1 MSQKVVVDW
10 CERKENTLVVYVS
23 KARQSC
29 YMDST
34 GASRGLAMEVKR
46 TLRSSSSS
54 LNSASQL
61 RDDAVLTQTDSLLEI
76 EEAASA
82 ASAVHSLDPSE
93 DDRSADPSIAIVKV
107 LPPSDRNLQPKAAA
121 VEYLGRFV
129 QTLQWKGQQLACRE
143 IGTEFITQ
151 FSSWYYE
158 CKGICEAKK
167 DVSYCPGSCK
177 VTIPLQ
183 AMKGVDE
190 SPAFLAL
197 KAEVADISNRC
208 KIDLGKQY
216 LKSRIQISSEF
227 PGIPAIPLLS
237 SILRRI
243 PFLLYEGIYRKV
255 IEVTKR
261 NAKVPLFNLAPTWH
275 FHLTPTMTSD
285 DESYVAPSQQAI
297 SLPTLSAVS
306 IDMRNT
312 RNTLATAKQSGLMVP
327 LKRNLDP
334 SLKLRSLNNERKKIN
349 LTELLAS
356 HTPLNR
362 FIDTY
367 KRVNDCGRAPADHME
382 LYCRR
387 FPEKTAP
394 SEAAKD
400 DSASAREETATAVAA
415 ANLPPPQS
423 GTARKSSEG
432 VSRSL
437 NYEESAAAEVPP
449 LDAATAAGNM
459 IPPSTS
465 KTPSQPPADASKDS
479 DLKTLLCCVLAIG
492 SKDSPA
498 IQQLLHSCP
507 EIAGVAE
514 TGKLLSSGKQSTSNN
529 PSTPTKTPKPIKP
542 AKHLSPPRCMWN
554 PYQRRYYFT
563 REETEEEKALL
574 FASVTKAERILDC
587 EHECLLNSIHETN
600 FVDAAKMPRP
610 VGPPDGS
617 PPGFDETLAED
628 LPMEVVT
635 NALQANP
642 ATNIMS
648 AVDCLWKIV
657 ETLFIKS
664 PAVFVNQQI
673 MKKKEADIS
682 ALELKSSL
690 DAKATAVATATTSEP
705 VPTSRSMKVLISQE
719 VAKASTQLKRN
730 LTSKTDQIHHRLQK
744 YDAELHR
751 VKKKARSKSNSDT
764 VEKESRRP
772 ATGAK
777 HTNQTGKQRHLSHNP
792 PSAVA
797 PNARNRTTP
806 KSILKQPTAST
817 TVPTSA
823 IRNPEYLGGS
833 KKWSRKQHH
842 RSKSVQLAD
851 VADADTGINLNEGTS
866 NTAKSNNRKRKR
878 KQKEKQRDREE

>member
-1 MSQKVVVDW
+1 M
-10 CERKENTLVVYVS
+10 Y
-23 KARQSC
+23 
-29 YMDST
+29 
-34 GASRGLAMEVKR
+34 
-46 TLRSSSSS
+46 SSSSS
-54 LNSASQL
+54 LNSASQQSESPI

-93 DDRSADPSIAIVKV
+93 DDRSADSSIAIVKV

-121 VEYLGRFV
+121 VEYLDRFV

-197 KAEVADISNRC
+197 KAEVTDISNRC

-216 LKSRIQISSEF
+216 
-227 PGIPAIPLLS
+227 
-237 SILRRI
+237 
-243 PFLLYEGIYRKV
+243 
-255 IEVTKR
+255 
-261 NAKVPLFNLAPTWH
+261 
-275 FHLTPTMTSD
+275 
-285 DESYVAPSQQAI
+285 
-297 SLPTLSAVS
+297 
-306 IDMRNT
+306 
-312 RNTLATAKQSGLMVP
+312 
-327 LKRNLDP
+327 
-334 SLKLRSLNNERKKIN
+334 LKLRSLNNERKKIN
-349 LTELLAS
+349 LTELLARS
-356 HTPLNR
+356 LPRLAESQLIDSECREYGKHNLVADLLLIHHHQLLRNHTPLNR

-400 DSASAREETATAVAA
+400 DSASARKETATAVAA

-432 VSRSL
+432 ASRSL
-437 NYEESAAAEVPP
+437 NYEVSAAAEVPP

-479 DLKTLLCCVLAIG
+479 DLKTLLCRVLAIG

-587 EHECLLNSIHETN
+587 EHECLLNSIRETN

-617 PPGFDETLAED
+617 PPGFDETLAEG

-664 PAVFVNQQI
+664 PAVFVNQQV

-817 TVPTSA
+817 TVPRSA
-823 IRNPEYLGGS
+823 IRNPDYLGGS

-842 RSKSVQLAD
+842 RSTSVQLAD

-878 KQKEKQRDREE
+878 KRKEKQRDREE